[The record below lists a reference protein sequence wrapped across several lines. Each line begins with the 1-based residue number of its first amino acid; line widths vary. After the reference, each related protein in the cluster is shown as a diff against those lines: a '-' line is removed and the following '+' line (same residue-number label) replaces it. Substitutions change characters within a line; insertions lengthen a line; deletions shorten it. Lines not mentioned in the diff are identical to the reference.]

1 MDPSTTVTD
10 PSDIAAPS
18 HTPETR
24 ATDKPPTATRS
35 LPGIAYTD
43 PVLYEQELAEVFE
56 KAWILVGHVSEVAEP
71 GQYVTANVGREP
83 VMVVRGHDG
92 ELRAMSNVCRHRAS
106 LILEG
111 TGQTRSVMRCPYHA
125 WTYELDG
132 QLAAAPS
139 GQGFACLDRD
149 QVALPRFR
157 VGVAG
162 GLVFCCIDP
171 DQMSLEEMLGP
182 VAPYLEWL
190 NIAGLTVHR
199 NTDDG
204 DAARWTED
212 FDENW
217 KVLADN
223 YLEDYHVPVA
233 HPTLVR
239 LVDVKET
246 IGDNNDWCEWSRV
259 PYRTRPSRDPRE
271 REYQSLIRRMP
282 GMPEEFEGWMGHV
295 CIWPTTFME
304 IYPHHIDTWQ
314 LEPTGLLSTRATTM
328 TMVHP
333 HEDDQARRAR
343 ELMRELNVDIMGQ
356 DVDITTRVM
365 RGVQAPSYHSGI
377 LNDEQEFSVIRFQQR
392 LRELLPR
399 IAELEESATGERSVA
414 P

>member
-1 MDPSTTVTD
+1 MDPRNVDT
-10 PSDIAAPS
+10 DIASATN
-18 HTPETR
+18 TPTSR
-24 ATDKPPTATRS
+24 ADGKPPTATRS
-35 LPGIAYTD
+35 LPGVAYTD
-43 PVLYEQELAEVFE
+43 PVLYEQELTEVFQR
-56 KAWILVGHVSEVAEP
+56 AWILVGHLSELSEP
-71 GQYVTANVGREP
+71 GHYVTANVGREP
-83 VMVVRGHDG
+83 IVVIRGHDG

-106 LILEG
+106 TILEG

-132 QLAAAPS
+132 RLAAAPS

-149 QVALPRFR
+149 QVALPQFR

-162 GLVFCCIDP
+162 GLVFCCLDP
-171 DQMSLEEMLGP
+171 DQMSLADMLGP
-182 VAPYLEWL
+182 VGPYLEWL
-190 NIAGLTVHR
+190 NVSGLQVHR
-199 NTDDG
+199 GPDG
-204 DAARWTED
+204 ARWTED

-239 LVDVKET
+239 LVDVSRT

-271 REYQSLIRRMP
+271 REYQTLVRRMP
-282 GMPEEFEGWMGHV
+282 GMPEEFESAMGHV
-295 CIWPTTFME
+295 CIWPTTFFE
-304 IYPHHIDTWQ
+304 IYPHHIDMWR
-314 LEPTGLLSTRATTM
+314 LEPTGQLMTRATTM
-328 TMVHP
+328 TLVHP
-333 HEDDQARRAR
+333 DEGEQDRRAR

-356 DVDITTRVM
+356 DVEITTRVQ

-377 LNDEQEFSVIRFQQR
+377 LNDEQEFSVIRFQKR

-399 IAELEESATGERSVA
+399 IAELEATPTGERSVA
-414 P
+414 SS

>member
-1 MDPSTTVTD
+1 MDPSAV
-10 PSDIAAPS
+10 AASVATPTA
-18 HTPETR
+18 TPETR
-24 ATDKPPTATRS
+24 AAHKPATAVRS
-35 LPGIAYTD
+35 LPGVAYTD
-43 PVLYEQELAEVFE
+43 PELYEQELAVVFE
-56 KAWILVGHVSEVAEP
+56 RAWILVGHVSELTEP

-83 VMVVRGHDG
+83 VVVIRGQDG

-106 LILEG
+106 TILEG
-111 TGQTRSVMRCPYHA
+111 VGRTRSVMRCPYHA
-125 WTYELDG
+125 WTYELNG

-149 QVALPRFR
+149 LVALPQFR

-162 GLVFCCIDP
+162 GLVFCCVDP
-171 DQMSLEEMLGP
+171 DQMPLEEMLGP
-182 VAPYLEWL
+182 VGPYLEWL
-190 NIAGLTVHR
+190 NISGLAVHH
-199 NTDDG
+199 G
-204 DAARWTED
+204 PEGARWTED

-217 KVLADN
+217 KILADN
-223 YLEDYHVPVA
+223 YFEDYHVPVA

-246 IGDNNDWCEWSRV
+246 VGDNNDWSEWSRV
-259 PYRTRPSRDPRE
+259 PYRDRPSRDPRE
-271 REYQSLIRRMP
+271 REYQSLLRRMP
-282 GMPEEFEGWMGHV
+282 GMPEEFERSMGHV

-314 LEPTGLLSTRATTM
+314 LEPMGLLKTRATTM

-333 HEDDQARRAR
+333 DEDEQAKRAR

-356 DVDITTRVM
+356 DVEITTRVQ

-377 LNDEQEFSVIRFQQR
+377 LNDEQEYSVIRFQQR

-399 IAELEESATGERSVA
+399 IAELEASATGARSVA
-414 P
+414 AP

>member
-1 MDPSTTVTD
+1 MDPHPVATGVASPTNTPDSRAEQKPST
-10 PSDIAAPS
+10 P
-18 HTPETR
+18 
-24 ATDKPPTATRS
+24 TRS
-35 LPGIAYTD
+35 LPGVAYTD
-43 PVLYEQELAEVFE
+43 PVLFEQELAEVFGR
-56 KAWILVGHVSEVAEP
+56 AWILVGHVSELREP
-71 GQYVTANVGREP
+71 GDFVTANVGREP
-83 VMVVRGHDG
+83 VVVIRGHDR

-106 LILEG
+106 TILEG
-111 TGQTRSVMRCPYHA
+111 AGQTRSVMRCPYHA

-157 VGVAG
+157 VGIAG
-162 GLVFCCIDP
+162 GLVFCCTDP
-171 DQMSLEEMLGP
+171 EQMSLEDMLGP

-190 NIAGLTVHR
+190 GIAGLTLHR
-199 NTDDG
+199 TDER
-204 DAARWTED
+204 ARWTED
-212 FDENW
+212 FEENW

-246 IGDNNDWCEWSRV
+246 IGDNNDWSEWSRV

-295 CIWPTTFME
+295 CIWPSTFME
-304 IYPHHIDTWQ
+304 IYPHHVDTWQ
-314 LEPTGLLSTRATTM
+314 LEPTGLFSTRATTM

-333 HEDDQARRAR
+333 DEDDQARRAR

-356 DVDITTRVM
+356 DVDITTRVQ

-399 IAELEESATGERSVA
+399 IAELEATATGVRSVA
-414 P
+414 TP

>member
-1 MDPSTTVTD
+1 MDPSHAAT
-10 PSDIAAPS
+10 DIASAT
-18 HTPETR
+18 HTPESR
-24 ATDKPPTATRS
+24 ASQKQPIATRS

-43 PVLYEQELAEVFE
+43 PLLYDQELTEVFE
-56 KAWILVGHVSEVAEP
+56 RAWILVGHISELSEP
-71 GQYVTANVGREP
+71 GHYVTANVGREP
-83 VMVVRGHDG
+83 VLVVRGHDG

-106 LILEG
+106 TILEG
-111 TGQTRSVMRCPYHA
+111 TGRTRSVLRCPYHA

-132 QLAAAPS
+132 RLAAAPS
-139 GQGFACLDRD
+139 GQGFACLDRER
-149 QVALPRFR
+149 VALPQFR

-171 DQMSLEEMLGP
+171 EQMPLADMLGP
-182 VAPYLEWL
+182 VGPYLEWL
-190 NIAGLTVHR
+190 GIASLTVHR
-199 NTDDG
+199 DDLE
-204 DAARWTED
+204 ARWTED

-239 LVDVKET
+239 LIDVAKT
-246 IGDNNDWCEWSRV
+246 VGDNNDWCEWSRV
-259 PYRTRPSRDPRE
+259 PYRTRPSREPRE
-271 REYQSLIRRMP
+271 REYQRLVRRMP

-314 LEPTGLLSTRATTM
+314 LEPTGLFGTRATTM

-333 HEDDQARRAR
+333 EEDDQAKRAR

-356 DVDITTRVM
+356 DVDITTRVQ

-377 LNDEQEFSVIRFQQR
+377 LNDEQESSVIRFQKR

-399 IAELEESATGERSVA
+399 IAELEASGTGQRSVA
-414 P
+414 SS

>member
-1 MDPSTTVTD
+1 MDPSHVAT
-10 PSDIAAPS
+10 DIASPTN
-18 HTPETR
+18 TPESR
-24 ATDKPPTATRS
+24 ASQKPPEATRS

-43 PVLYEQELAEVFE
+43 PVLYEQELTEVFE
-56 KAWILVGHVSEVAEP
+56 RAWILVGHISELSEP
-71 GQYVTANVGREP
+71 GHYVTANVGREP
-83 VMVVRGHDG
+83 VMVIRGHDG

-106 LILEG
+106 TILEG

-149 QVALPRFR
+149 QVALPQFR

-162 GLVFCCIDP
+162 GLVFCCLDSN
-171 DQMSLEEMLGP
+171 QMSLEDMLGP
-182 VAPYLEWL
+182 VGPYLEWL

-199 NTDDG
+199 G
-204 DAARWTED
+204 DQGARWTED

-217 KVLADN
+217 KILADN

-246 IGDNNDWCEWSRV
+246 IGDNNDWSEWSRV

-295 CIWPTTFME
+295 CIWPATFME

-314 LEPTGLLSTRATTM
+314 LEPTGLLTTRATTM

-333 HEDDQARRAR
+333 EEDDQAKRAR
-343 ELMRELNVDIMGQ
+343 DLMRELNIDIMGQ
-356 DVDITTRVM
+356 DVDITTRVQ

-377 LNDEQEFSVIRFQQR
+377 LNDEQEFSVIRFQRR

-399 IAELEESATGERSVA
+399 IAELEATATGERSVD
-414 P
+414 PS

>member
-1 MDPSTTVTD
+1 MDPVTVATD
-10 PSDIAAPS
+10 VATPTA
-18 HTPETR
+18 TPETR
-24 ATDKPPTATRS
+24 AAHKAATAVRS
-35 LPGIAYTD
+35 LPGVAYTD
-43 PVLYEQELAEVFE
+43 PELYQQELVEIFE
-56 KAWILVGHVSEVAEP
+56 RAWILVGHIRELSEP

-83 VMVVRGHDG
+83 VVVIRGHDG

-106 LILEG
+106 TILEG
-111 TGQTRSVMRCPYHA
+111 VGQTRSVMRCPYHA

-149 QVALPRFR
+149 LVALPQFR
-157 VGVAG
+157 IGVAG

-171 DQMSLEEMLGP
+171 DQMPLEEMLGP
-182 VAPYLEWL
+182 VGPYLEWL
-190 NIAGLTVHR
+190 NISGLTVHH
-199 NTDDG
+199 G
-204 DAARWTED
+204 PEGARWTED

-217 KVLADN
+217 KILADN
-223 YLEDYHVPVA
+223 YFEDYHVPVA

-246 IGDNNDWCEWSRV
+246 VGDNNDWSEWSRV
-259 PYRTRPSRDPRE
+259 PYRDRPSRDPRE
-271 REYQSLIRRMP
+271 REYQSLLRRMP
-282 GMPEEFEGWMGHV
+282 GMPEEFERSMGHV

-314 LEPTGLLSTRATTM
+314 LEPMGLFKTRATTM

-333 HEDDQARRAR
+333 EEDEQAKRAR

-356 DVDITTRVM
+356 DVEITTRVQ

-377 LNDEQEFSVIRFQQR
+377 LNDEQEYSVIRFQKR

-399 IAELEESATGERSVA
+399 IAELEASATGGRSA
-414 P
+414 ASS

>member
-1 MDPSTTVTD
+1 MDPVTV
-10 PSDIAAPS
+10 AADV
-18 HTPETR
+18 
-24 ATDKPPTATRS
+24 ATPTATPQTRAAQKTATAIQS
-35 LPGIAYTD
+35 LPGVAYTD
-43 PVLYEQELAEVFE
+43 PELYQQELTEVFE
-56 KAWILVGHVSEVAEP
+56 RAWILVGHICELSEP
-71 GQYVTANVGREP
+71 GQYVSANVGREP
-83 VMVVRGHDG
+83 VVVIRGHDG

-106 LILEG
+106 TILEG
-111 TGQTRSVMRCPYHA
+111 VGQTRSVMRCPYHA

-149 QVALPRFR
+149 LVALPQFR

-171 DQMSLEEMLGP
+171 AQMSLEEMLGP
-182 VAPYLEWL
+182 VGPYLEWL
-190 NIAGLTVHR
+190 NISGLTVHH
-199 NTDDG
+199 G
-204 DAARWTED
+204 PEGARWTED

-217 KVLADN
+217 KILADN
-223 YLEDYHVPVA
+223 YFEDYHVPVA

-246 IGDNNDWCEWSRV
+246 VGDNNDWSEWSRV
-259 PYRTRPSRDPRE
+259 PYRDRPSRDPRE
-271 REYQSLIRRMP
+271 REYQSLLRRMP
-282 GMPEEFEGWMGHV
+282 GMPEEFERSMGHV

-314 LEPTGLLSTRATTM
+314 LEPMGLFKTRATTM
-328 TMVHP
+328 TLVHP
-333 HEDDQARRAR
+333 DEDEQAKRAR

-356 DVDITTRVM
+356 DVEITTRVQ

-377 LNDEQEFSVIRFQQR
+377 LNDEQEYSVIRFQQR

-399 IAELEESATGERSVA
+399 IAELEASATGARSVA
-414 P
+414 SP

>member
-1 MDPSTTVTD
+1 MDPQ
-10 PSDIAAPS
+10 PL
-18 HTPETR
+18 
-24 ATDKPPTATRS
+24 ATDVASPTNTPDSRADRKPPTRS
-35 LPGIAYTD
+35 LPGVAYTD
-43 PVLYEQELAEVFE
+43 PLLHEQELAEVFGR
-56 KAWILVGHVSEVAEP
+56 AWILVGHVSELAEP
-71 GQYVTANVGREP
+71 GDYVTADVGREP
-83 VMVVRGHDG
+83 VVVIRGHDG
-92 ELRAMSNVCRHRAS
+92 ELRALSNVCRHRAS
-106 LILEG
+106 TILEG
-111 TGQTRSVMRCPYHA
+111 TGRTRSVMRCPYHA

-157 VGVAG
+157 VGVTG
-162 GLVFCCIDP
+162 GLVFCCTDP
-171 DQMSLEEMLGP
+171 EQMSLEDMLGP

-190 NIAGLTVHR
+190 GVTGLTVHR
-199 NTDDG
+199 ADDG
-204 DAARWTED
+204 GARWTED

-246 IGDNNDWCEWSRV
+246 IGDNNDWSEWSRV

-314 LEPTGLLSTRATTM
+314 LEPTGLFSTRATTM
-328 TMVHP
+328 TLVHP
-333 HEDDQARRAR
+333 DEDDRARRAR

-356 DVDITTRVM
+356 DVDITTRVQ

-399 IAELEESATGERSVA
+399 IAELEATATGVRSVVS